1 MKLRFL
7 RNAALGIIYAVS
19 TLGIA
24 GTVQA
29 QSFKNIQI
37 PETPLVLKVQGGFF
51 VGGET
56 VPFTHVELG
65 KFVADGHVTVNQMY
79 VHYMIPETSHGQYPV
94 VMVHGMALTGNSWE
108 TTPDGRMG
116 WDEYFV
122 RQGIS
127 AFVVDQVGRGRS
139 GFNESV
145 FNNVREGLIPPENQT
160 FINRFSDENV
170 WPNFRFGPKIGSPYA
185 DTQYPVEAA
194 AEASKQ
200 IVPDL
205 IWGLP
210 NPNPNF
216 KALADLARDLDGAVL
231 MSHSQSGAY
240 PIEAALIDAA
250 GIRALVMVEP
260 GGIPRDYTDEQIK
273 KLASLPVLFV
283 FGDHIGEVPEETG
296 HSWQEALN
304 SAEFFVSR
312 INKAGGN
319 ATMLHLPKAGIHGN
333 SHMIMQDK
341 NNSEIADMIIKWM
354 KENIA
359 KNNIAIL

>member
-1 MKLRFL
+1 MKLRIL
-7 RNAALGIIYAVS
+7 RNAALGIIFTAG
-19 TLGIA
+19 TLGMS

-37 PETPLVLKVQGGFF
+37 PETPLVLKAQGGFF
-51 VGGET
+51 VGGER

-79 VHYMIPETSHGQYPV
+79 VHYMIPEKSEGQYPV

-122 RQGIS
+122 RQGIA

-145 FNNVREGLIPPENQT
+145 FNNVREELVPPESQT
-160 FINRFSDENV
+160 FIKRFSDENV
-170 WPNFRFGPKIGSPYA
+170 WPNFRFGTKIGVPHA

-216 KALADLARDLDGAVL
+216 KALADLAHDLDGAVL

-240 PIEAALIDAA
+240 PIEAALIDPT
-250 GIRALVMVEP
+250 GIRGLIMVEP

-283 FGDHIGEVPEETG
+283 FGDHIGEVPEGTG

-341 NNSEIADMIIKWM
+341 NNTQIADMIIKWM
-354 KENIA
+354 KENI
-359 KNNIAIL
+359 KK

>member
-1 MKLRFL
+1 MKLRL
-7 RNAALGIIYAVS
+7 ANTVAAGIIFAAS
-19 TLGIA
+19 TLGMA
-24 GTVQA
+24 NSAQA
-29 QSFKNIQI
+29 QNFKDLQTA
-37 PETPLVLKVQGGFF
+37 ETPLVLKAQGGFF

-56 VPFTHVELG
+56 VKYTRAELG
-65 KFVADGHVTVNQMY
+65 NFVADGHVTVNQMY
-79 VHYMIPETSHGQYPV
+79 VHYMVPEKNQGQYPV

-122 RQGIS
+122 RQGI
-127 AFVVDQVGRGRS
+127 ATFVVDQVGRGRS
-139 GFNESV
+139 GFNESS
-145 FNNVREGLIPPENQT
+145 FNDVTEGLAPAKNQP
-160 FINRFSDENV
+160 RFRRFTDENV
-170 WPNFRFGPKIGSPYA
+170 WPNFRFGTKIGSPYA
-185 DTQYPVEAA
+185 DTQYPVDFAP
-194 AEASKQ
+194 EASKQ

-205 IWGLP
+205 HLGLP

-216 KALADLARDLDGAVL
+216 KALAELAQQLDGAVL

-240 PIEAALIDAA
+240 PIESALIDPT
-250 GIRALVMVEP
+250 GIRALIMIEP
-260 GGIPRDYTDEQIK
+260 GGIPREYTDEQIK

-283 FGDHIGEVPEETG
+283 FGDHIGEVYEETG
-296 HSWQEALN
+296 HSWQEALD

-341 NNSEIADMIIKWM
+341 NNTQIADMIIKWM

-359 KNNIAIL
+359 KK

>member
-1 MKLRFL
+1 MKWKLF
-7 RNAALGIIYAVS
+7 NTVAAGIIFAVS
-19 TLGIA
+19 TLGVA
-24 GTVQA
+24 YSAQA
-29 QSFKNIQI
+29 QTFKNLQV
-37 PETPLVLKVQGGFF
+37 PETPLVLKAQGGFF

-56 VPFTHVELG
+56 VPFTRVELG

-79 VHYMIPETSHGQYPV
+79 VHYMIPEKSQGQYPV

-122 RQGIS
+122 RQGIA

-139 GFNESV
+139 GFNEST
-145 FNNVREGLIPPENQT
+145 FNNVREGLVLPESQT
-160 FINRFSDENV
+160 FIKRFTDENM

-185 DTQYPVEAA
+185 DTQYPVEAVQ
-194 AEASKQ
+194 EASKQ
-200 IVPDL
+200 ILPDL
-205 IWGLP
+205 HLGLP
-210 NPNPNF
+210 TPNPNF
-216 KALADLARDLDGAVL
+216 KALADLAHDLDGAVL

-240 PIEAALIDAA
+240 PIEAALIDPT
-250 GIRALVMVEP
+250 GIRALIMVEP
-260 GGIPRDYTDEQIK
+260 GGIPREYTDEQIK

-283 FGDHIGEVPEETG
+283 FGDHIGEVYEETG

-312 INKAGGN
+312 IKKAGGN
-319 ATMLHLPKAGIHGN
+319 AIMLHLPKAGIHGN

-341 NNSEIADMIIKWM
+341 NNTQIADMIIKWM

-359 KNNIAIL
+359 KK

>member
-1 MKLRFL
+1 MKSKTVRTLAF
-7 RNAALGIIYAVS
+7 GIILAGS
-19 TLGIA
+19 TLGVNNAQAA
-24 GTVQA
+24 G
-29 QSFKNIQI
+29 FKDIQVS
-37 PETPLVLKVQGGFF
+37 ETPLVLKAQGGFF

-79 VHYMIPETSHGQYPV
+79 VHYMIPEKSQGQYPV

-127 AFVVDQVGRGRS
+127 SFVVDQVGRGRS
-139 GFNESV
+139 GFNESA
-145 FNNVREGLIPPENQT
+145 FNNVREGLVPPESQT
-160 FINRFSDENV
+160 FIKRFSDENI
-170 WPNFRFGPKIGSPYA
+170 WPNFRFGTKMGAPYA
-185 DTQYPVEAA
+185 DTQYPTDFA

-216 KALADLARDLDGAVL
+216 KALADLAGQLDGAVL

-240 PIEAALIDAA
+240 PIEAALIDPT
-250 GIRALVMVEP
+250 GIRGLIMVEP

-283 FGDHIGEVPEETG
+283 FGDHIGEVPEETPG
-296 HSWQEALN
+296 HTWQEALN

-319 ATMLHLPKAGIHGN
+319 AKMLHLPKEGIHGN

-341 NNSEIADMIIKWM
+341 NNLRIADMIIKWM
-354 KENIA
+354 NENIA
-359 KNNIAIL
+359 AAK

>member
-1 MKLRFL
+1 MKLKML
-7 RNAALGIIYAVS
+7 RNAVLGSIFALS
-19 TLGIA
+19 TLA
-24 GTVQA
+24 MAETVYA

-37 PETPLVLKVQGGFF
+37 PETPLILKAQGGFF
-51 VGGET
+51 VGGER

-79 VHYMIPETSHGQYPV
+79 VQYMIPEKSQGQYPV
-94 VMVHGMALTGNSWE
+94 VMVHGMSLTGNSWE

-116 WDEYFV
+116 WNEYFV
-122 RQGIS
+122 RHGI
-127 AFVVDQVGRGRS
+127 ATFVVDQVGRGRS
-139 GFNESV
+139 GFNESS
-145 FNNVREGLIPPENQT
+145 FNNVHEGLASPKSQT
-160 FINRFSDENV
+160 LIKRFTDENV
-170 WPNFRFGPKIGSPYA
+170 WPNFRFGIKIGSPYA

-240 PIEAALIDAA
+240 PIEAALIDPA
-250 GIRALVMVEP
+250 GIRALIMIEP

-273 KLASLPVLFV
+273 KLSSLPVLFV
-283 FGDHIGEVPEETG
+283 FGDHIGEVPEETVG
-296 HSWQEALN
+296 HTWQEALN

-319 ATMLHLPKAGIHGN
+319 ATMLHLPKNGIHGN

-341 NNSEIADMIIKWM
+341 NNTEIADMIIKWM
-354 KENIA
+354 KDNIA
-359 KNNIAIL
+359 KK

>member
-1 MKLRFL
+1 MKLRTLHTAVLGMMF
-7 RNAALGIIYAVS
+7 AAG
-19 TLGIA
+19 TLGMA
-24 GTVQA
+24 GNALA

-37 PETPLVLKVQGGFF
+37 PATPLVLKAQGGFF

-56 VPFTHVELG
+56 VPFTRVELG

-79 VHYMIPETSHGQYPV
+79 VHYMIPEKSEGQYPV

-122 RQGIS
+122 RQGIA
-127 AFVVDQVGRGRS
+127 AFVVDQVGCGRS
-139 GFNESV
+139 GFNESA
-145 FNNVREGLIPPENQT
+145 FNNVREGLVPPESQT
-160 FINRFSDENV
+160 FIKRFTDENV
-170 WPNFRFGPKIGSPYA
+170 WPNFRFGTKMGSPYA
-185 DTQYPVEAA
+185 DTQYPVDFA
-194 AEASKQ
+194 AEGSKQ

-216 KALADLARDLDGAVL
+216 KALADLAHDLDGAVL

-240 PIEAALIDAA
+240 PIEAALIDPA
-250 GIRALVMVEP
+250 GIRALIMVEP
-260 GGIPRDYTDEQIK
+260 GGIPKDYTDEQIK

-283 FGDHIGEVPEETG
+283 FGDHIGEVYEETG

-341 NNSEIADMIIKWM
+341 NNTQIADMIIKWM

-359 KNNIAIL
+359 KK